1 MIRYLVVLIVSA
13 LLASCAFQSP
23 PRTDP
28 LADLVGGA
36 RIADSPTRAITDAKS
51 KSLALIVSTSSE
63 TQIKHREEIDS
74 RYLEGYIKSWEP
86 RSYGTVKSMYESVSP
101 RKLIDTVVAELR
113 QRFGNVSVV
122 GDLAE
127 FKEGNHDVAAVV
139 DVGMEYKANSNLAK
153 NSAEYTTDVNLYL
166 FDRQIRKIGVA
177 GGKATEYGERDNSDA
192 AKYLLNP
199 FLASTPPQEI
209 VRPLVEAER
218 KSRISAFKL
227 LGASLDQ
234 IVQK

>member
-1 MIRYLVVLIVSA
+1 MFRSLIVLILCIFASA
-13 LLASCAFQSP
+13 CATQSP

-36 RIADSPTRAITDAKS
+36 RITESPTRTITDSKS

-63 TQIKHREEIDS
+63 AQIKHREEIDN
-74 RYLEGYIKSWEP
+74 RYLEGYVKTFES
-86 RSYGTVKSMYESVSP
+86 RNYGVVKAMYESVSP

-113 QRFGNVSVV
+113 QRFKTVSVV
-122 GDLAE
+122 SDLAE
-127 FKEGNHDVAAVV
+127 FKESSHDVAAVV

-153 NSAEYTTDVNLYL
+153 NSAEYTTDIGLYL
-166 FDRQIRKIGVA
+166 FDRQIRQIGIA
-177 GGKATEYGERDNSDA
+177 SGKATEYGERDNSDA

-218 KSRISAFKL
+218 KSRVSAFKM

-234 IVQK
+234 IVER

>member
-1 MIRYLVVLIVSA
+1 MIERILMMLLCLLVSA
-13 LLASCAFQSP
+13 CATQSP

-36 RIADSPTRAITDAKS
+36 KIADSPTRTITDAKS

-63 TQIKHREEIDS
+63 MQIKHREEIDN
-74 RYLEGYIKSWEP
+74 RYLEGYIKSFES

-101 RKLIDTVVAELR
+101 RKLVDAVVAELR
-113 QRFGNVSVV
+113 QRFKSVSVV

-127 FKEGNHDVAAVV
+127 FRDGNHDVAAVV
-139 DVGMEYKANSNLAK
+139 DLGMEYKANSNLAK
-153 NSAEYTTDVNLYL
+153 NSAEYTTDISLYL

-177 GGKATEYGERDNSDA
+177 GGKATEYGERDNSGDFA
-192 AKYLLNP
+192 RGLLLVLP
-199 FLASTPPQEI
+199 DPKPEDI

-218 KSRISAFKL
+218 KSRVSAFKM
-227 LGASLDQ
+227 LGASLDR

>member
-1 MIRYLVVLIVSA
+1 MMRRIFTLGFCA
-13 LLASCAFQSP
+13 LLGACTFQSP

-36 RIADSPTRAITDAKS
+36 RIADSPNRTIPEAKS

-63 TQIKHREEIDS
+63 AQIKHREEIDN
-74 RYLEGYIKSWEP
+74 RYLEGYIKSFES

-113 QRFGNVSVV
+113 QRFKSVSVV

-127 FKEGNHDVAAVV
+127 FRDGNHDVAAVV
-139 DVGMEYKANSNLAK
+139 DLGMEYKANSNLAK
-153 NSAEYTTDVNLYL
+153 NSAEYTTDVSVYL

-177 GGKATEYGERDNSDA
+177 GGKATEYGERDNSGD

-199 FLASTPPQEI
+199 FLASPPPEEI
-209 VRPLVEAER
+209 VRPMVEAER
-218 KSRISAFKL
+218 KSRVSAFRM